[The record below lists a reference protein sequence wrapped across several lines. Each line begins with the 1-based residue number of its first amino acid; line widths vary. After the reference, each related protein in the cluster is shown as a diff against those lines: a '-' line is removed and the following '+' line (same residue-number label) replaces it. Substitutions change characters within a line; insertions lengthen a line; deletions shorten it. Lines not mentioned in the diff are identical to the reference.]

1 MMKKSIIN
9 RNEINE
15 LKNNPTTRV
24 PIVLCLDTSGS
35 MSERNRNG
43 ARKIDELT
51 NGIRMFYES
60 VKADDLAAY
69 AADVAIVT
77 FADRAE
83 IRQRFANVSGL
94 ISAPALKPQ
103 GVTAM
108 GEGVN
113 LALDLIEDRKEAYKS
128 TGISYYQPW
137 LVFMTDGYPYKGSQA
152 ELERAFMRCSSLVNK
167 GRLTV
172 IPVGIGER
180 ADMATVSKFS
190 TRVPAQKLNDMKFAD
205 FFVWLSNSIVKV
217 SQEQPCDDVK
227 PDLTI
232 RTWNTL

>member
-1 MMKKSIIN
+1 MTKKSIIN

-35 MSERNRNG
+35 MAERNRNG
-43 ARKIDELT
+43 ARKIDELM

-60 VKADDLAAY
+60 VKANDLAAY
-69 AADVAIVT
+69 SADVAIVT
-77 FADRAE
+77 FDNRAE
-83 IRQRFANVSGL
+83 VRQRFANVSGL
-94 ISAPALKPQ
+94 MSVPVLKPQ

-113 LALDLIEDRKEAYKS
+113 MALDLLEDRKQTYKS

-137 LVFMTDGYPYKGSQA
+137 LVFMTDGYPYMGSQA

-180 ADMATVSKFS
+180 ADMATVNKFS

-217 SQEQPCDDVK
+217 SQEQPCDVT

-232 RTWNTL
+232 ETWNTL